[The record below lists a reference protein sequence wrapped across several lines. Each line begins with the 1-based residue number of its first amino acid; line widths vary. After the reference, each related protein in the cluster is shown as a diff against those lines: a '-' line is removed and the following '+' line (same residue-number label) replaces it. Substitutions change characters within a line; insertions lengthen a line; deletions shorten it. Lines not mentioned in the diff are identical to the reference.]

1 MYLSGLY
8 ETKQEKRPSN
18 LSNGKGKRDSSK
30 NSSTMLNHTSSSHN
44 SSNTPNSIKDF
55 NISASTPEAN
65 ITVDISP
72 TNSVTSPEV
81 GRNSSIILDNNN
93 FGNFD
98 NTIREEE
105 NDDRLN
111 NELTSGIC
119 VQEHEKI
126 GSFVQKI
133 SRGSSVSPNTE
144 EYSSI
149 GEESFVTA
157 KDQSYLSEDNTKL
170 SHNQQVICFHNQHS
184 GSEEGSTDTLV
195 DFGNTEESSTVE
207 INNTSTLDKLEQEE
221 KSPLSTKKLDNAIHE
236 TSQLEQNP
244 ISTKKELNKRTQA
257 TKSKKAHLAERGN
270 LNYKFTFF
278 ILSGICAVGAGL
290 TIPYL
295 AICIPLA
302 VAAFISLATGCYY
315 SYKANTALKNVEV
328 DQVLKDPECIV
339 SQNSV

>member
-1 MYLSGLY
+1 M
-8 ETKQEKRPSN
+8 KQNRKKRPSN

-111 NELTSGIC
+111 
-119 VQEHEKI
+119 
-126 GSFVQKI
+126 
-133 SRGSSVSPNTE
+133 
-144 EYSSI
+144 
-149 GEESFVTA
+149 
-157 KDQSYLSEDNTKL
+157 
-170 SHNQQVICFHNQHS
+170 
-184 GSEEGSTDTLV
+184 TDTLV
-195 DFGNTEESSTVE
+195 DFGNTKESSTVE

-221 KSPLSTKKLDNAIHE
+221 KSPLSAKKLDNAIHE

-244 ISTKKELNKRTQA
+244 ISTKKELNKRAQA